1 MSNYNIN
8 NKFYKEMC
16 ERVGEDFRAWLDR
29 KYWDEE
35 LNTRQMAELAYGKIK
50 NSPNIRGWM
59 KKLDIPIRDR
69 SSAVALQW
77 KDNPE
82 RKALASESFKKRMGA
97 NEKGREKLIAIMQT
111 KEYREKASKAKMG
124 AKNGMYGVRGDKHP
138 KWNSE
143 LTEEERL
150 IKRAYPEYTEWRR
163 QVYERDKYTCQICG
177 DNKGGNL
184 VAHHLNGY
192 HWDKK
197 ARVDINNGVTLCESC
212 HNDFHSIYG
221 YGDNNIFQFAQYQE
235 MTISSKAPN

>member
-8 NKFYKEMC
+8 NKFYKIMC
-16 ERVGEDFRAWLDR
+16 ERVGEDFRTWLNR

-50 NSPNIRGWM
+50 NGPNIRGWM
-59 KKLDIPIRDR
+59 KKLDIPLRDR

-82 RKALASESFKKRMGA
+82 RRALASESFKKCVGA
-97 NEKGREKLIAIMQT
+97 NGKGREKLIAIMQT
-111 KEYREKASKAKMG
+111 EEYRKKASKAKMG

-138 KWNSE
+138 KWNAE

-163 QVYERDKYTCQICG
+163 QVYERDNYTCQVCG

-192 HWDKK
+192 HWDKN

-235 MTISSKAPN
+235 MIISSKAPN

>member
-1 MSNYNIN
+1 MLNYNTD
-8 NKFYKEMC
+8 NKYYKGMC
-16 ERVGEDFRAWLDR
+16 ERVGEDFRTWLNR

-35 LNTRQMAELAYGKIK
+35 LNTRQMAELAYGKAK
-50 NSPNIRGWM
+50 NSPNIRRWM
-59 KKLDIPIRDR
+59 KKLDIPLRDR

-82 RKALASESFKKRMGA
+82 RKALAMGA
-97 NEKGREKLIAIMQT
+97 N
-111 KEYREKASKAKMG
+111 
-124 AKNGMYGVRGDKHP
+124 NGMYGVRGDKHP
-138 KWNSE
+138 KWNAE

-150 IKRAYPEYTEWRR
+150 IKRAYPEYTEWRT
-163 QVYERDKYTCQICG
+163 QVFERDKYTCQICG

-212 HNDFHSIYG
+212 HDDFHSIYG

>member
-1 MSNYNIN
+1 
-8 NKFYKEMC
+8 MC
-16 ERVGEDFRAWLDR
+16 ERVGEDFRTWLNR

-35 LNTRQMAELAYGKIK
+35 LNTRQMAQLVYGKSK
-50 NSPNIRGWM
+50 NAPNISGWM

-69 SSAVALQW
+69 SNAVALQW
-77 KDNPE
+77 KDNKQRRAETSE
-82 RKALASESFKKRMGA
+82 RAKENIGTNS
-97 NEKGREKLIAIMQT
+97 KGRKRLIANMQT
-111 KEYREKASKAKMG
+111 EEYRKKASKAKKG

-138 KWNSE
+138 KWNAE
-143 LTEEERL
+143 LTDEERM
-150 IKRAYPEYTEWRR
+150 IKRAYPEYTEWRM
-163 QVYERDKYTCQICG
+163 QVFERDEYTCQICG

-235 MTISSKAPN
+235 MSSEAPS